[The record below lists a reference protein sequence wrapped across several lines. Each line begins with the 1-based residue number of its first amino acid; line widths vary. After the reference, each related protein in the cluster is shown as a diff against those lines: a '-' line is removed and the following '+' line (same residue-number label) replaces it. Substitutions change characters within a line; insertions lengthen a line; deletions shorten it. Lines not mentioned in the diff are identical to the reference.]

1 MEAYTIFNSSIER
14 IKKECKTK
22 LLHSFEDIYYQNG
35 YNNLLESKQSI
46 GFLLHHSPKFPKNI
60 VTI

>member
-22 LLHSFEDIYYQNG
+22 LLHSFEDIYYQSG
-35 YNNLLESKQSI
+35 YNNLGKRES
-46 GFLLHHSPKFPKNI
+46 
-60 VTI
+60 